1 MYALHGASTM
11 SAFDKC
17 NGLIDTFWHLL
28 LLLLGTE
35 GQRLKER
42 LREVLVPAQKI
53 IVRSYSFI
61 DVIYTFFPLGLKSP
75 GHLHLS
81 DALDYDMLFN

>member
-1 MYALHGASTM
+1 M
-11 SAFDKC
+11 
-17 NGLIDTFWHLL
+17 
-28 LLLLGTE
+28 
-35 GQRLKER
+35 KER